1 MSKTKIIL
9 DKEYF
14 TAKTTDN
21 FLRDLE
27 KACRRMDLDD
37 FTTLFEEYDL
47 TFIEDYDEVLEM
59 ITDQLSRPNKIKWGT
74 VILAVTKFDS
84 KCLFCE
90 IGKTVKV
97 YKYTY
102 QHKRWRVPLNDSIF
116 TGSIAFYFSFEN
128 KRLTEFGV
136 CNNYL
141 DKEEIDQIN
150 AH

>member
-14 TAKTTDN
+14 TAEMTED
-21 FLRDLE
+21 FLGDLE
-27 KACRRMDLDD
+27 KVCKTMDLDD
-37 FTTLFEEYDL
+37 FTELFEEYDL
-47 TFIEDYDEVLEM
+47 TFMEDYDEVLEM
-59 ITDQLSRPNKIKWGT
+59 ITNKLSRPNKVKWGT
-74 VILAVTKFDS
+74 VILEVTKFDS
-84 KCLFCE
+84 KCLFCK

-102 QHKRWRVPLNDSIF
+102 QHTRWRVPHNYTIF
-116 TGSIAFYFSFEN
+116 TSAIAFYFSFEEN
-128 KRLTEFGV
+128 RLTEFGV
-136 CNNYL
+136 CNKYL